1 MISFQ
6 FQDLGKLRT
15 LHWFSLKLKSC
26 PPATDEAWSM
36 VLSLSGRFYCW
47 VQLSS
52 FIGPMSP
59 GEPLLQHPTS
69 HPPTLSYIS
78 IPICTFWIWT
88 LLLEESYK
96 WRHHSRGMAQSLDSS
111 IGTLLKV
118 VMIPRHV
125 EWGECRAT
133 PLHGA
138 GNGWWGQRHPKSAI
152 WWQRAL
158 YGVRNGCCY
167 GCRAGAESSQGLWVL
182 KCRKTGWRRY
192 PGAKRQIIRCCK
204 GWSWKGKKKIS
215 LDKNCTLTCKSRI
228 TLSVSI
234 N

>member
-1 MISFQ
+1 MSWAQCYI
-6 FQDLGKLRT
+6 KLLANPIGENYT
-15 LHWFSLKLKSC
+15 QYCLNLLFPYCEGGHLFLC
-26 PPATDEAWSM
+26 
-36 VLSLSGRFYCW
+36 LS
-47 VQLSS
+47 
-52 FIGPMSP
+52 
-59 GEPLLQHPTS
+59 
-69 HPPTLSYIS
+69 IS
-78 IPICTFWIWT
+78 IPICTCWIWT